1 MPRLPDP
8 YAQQPDQLRPV
19 AGITPQPD
27 TRAVGRATEGL
38 GQQIERLGLIS
49 TDIGNER
56 LKRKQVADDQL
67 AAAAG
72 QTELLRDHMA
82 AQQEFQNEDPST
94 DGKAN
99 YTTWSKRFE
108 DRQTA
113 LLNSTAEKI
122 TDPRAK
128 QAYMLEGQRNIMLGA
143 AKFQDQAHHKELS
156 DIQARLVDTVQ
167 NNVDLATSA
176 TDTDMRKQI
185 LSSTHAEIDAAEA
198 KGAITPLD
206 AVKMRRGVAKDM
218 GENYIATLPPEQ
230 LANLK
235 AGQKTGT
242 LFDFVP
248 APQQER
254 AIEHAGHIVEADKR
268 QREADVARAAAE
280 EKQATAESR
289 AWGAVD
295 LERKIKSGD
304 ANLRDIEAARAAGN
318 LSPSQYDG
326 LTTTWDAKERA
337 RLKELENEQRISA
350 EVGRVGDE
358 QQAAISRVGDALSP
372 QGPILNPK
380 NKADKDA
387 VDAYF
392 TKNAQGM
399 QPQEIQD
406 LAITLSAKTGIV
418 PPTIIAQMNGAV
430 RGAPDRRAWAA
441 STFEQLD
448 RQAPQAADDIP
459 DDTKR
464 SARLM
469 SQYLMA
475 GNGPADAANIVDRD
489 LGVTD
494 TVKTEREKFI
504 NEGGTSSPKELAW
517 TWFRGSS
524 AHAARADQPFL
535 EAGQQGLND
544 PDLSLEVKGEFEKAY
559 NLAYR
564 ATGNEAASRAE
575 ASSEIKKRWGVTDAD
590 NKRRWMKYPP
600 EMVYGGGNR
609 ASSEWIGKQLVDQT
623 STITGVPAEKLTGTV
638 SLISDPL
645 TARAM
650 SAGVAPTYGVLRID
664 PDTGLPD
671 LVRAADGSPYRFQPT
686 LPKPEDTHA
695 AEVTKLQEERSR
707 LMAPSSYAP
716 GGGEAMP

>member
-8 YAQQPDQLRPV
+8 YAQDVQTPRPV
-19 AGITPQPD
+19 TGITPMPD
-27 TRAVGRATEGL
+27 TSAVARATEGL
-38 GQQIERLGLIS
+38 GQQIERIGLIS
-49 TDIGNER
+49 TEVSNER
-56 LKRKQVADDQL
+56 LKRQKFADDQL

-82 AQQEFQNEDPST
+82 AQQEFQNEEPST

-128 QAYMLEGQRNIMLGA
+128 QAYLLEGQRNIMLGA

-176 TDTDMRKQI
+176 TDADMRKQL
-185 LSSTHAEIDAAEA
+185 LSSTHSEIDAAEA

-230 LANLK
+230 LAKLK

-304 ANLRDIEAARAAGN
+304 AGLRDIEAARSAGN

-326 LTTTWDAKERA
+326 LTTTWDAKEKA
-337 RLKELENEQRISA
+337 RLKELEKEQHIA
-350 EVGRVGDE
+350 EEIG
-358 QQAAISRVGDALSP
+358 RVGDALSP

-380 NKADKDA
+380 DKEDKDA

-399 QPQEIQD
+399 QPQAVQD
-406 LAITLSAKTGIV
+406 LAITISEKTGIV

-448 RQAPQAADDIP
+448 RQAPQAADDLP

-464 SARLM
+464 AARLM

-475 GNGPADAANIVDRD
+475 GNGPADAANIVERD

-517 TWFRGSS
+517 TWFRGSG

-535 EAGQQGLND
+535 ETGQQGLND

-559 NLAYR
+559 NIAYR

-623 STITGVPAEKLTGTV
+623 STITGVPADKLTGTV

-686 LPKPEDTHA
+686 PPKPEDTHA
-695 AEVTKLQEERSR
+695 AEVKKLQEERSR

-716 GGGEAMP
+716 GSGEAMP